1 VGNLNRPT
9 VIEAVRRFGWHPLP
23 DSPRG
28 EDDVFELWVLPDLAR
43 GRGAVR
49 RSGRWLVA
57 TRAGRAL
64 AGDPEVLWYAVAHR
78 LDSGHDF
85 AATVT
90 ELALLLVEAGEVA
103 EATLVE
109 RVGAGAVGEGWH
121 EQASGQP
128 PDPKA
133 VRGQLAAPL
142 RLLEVLG
149 LRRSGE
155 DWRSRWVALPSRAGR
170 ALEAL
175 RARATGPGRPA
186 RPMTSATSGGDGEPG
201 SAAPPA
207 RRRLMF
213 GPEPWRELAGGT
225 WSHWDLWFCTVTVT
239 GFDGD
244 WAGSATRSCGAAH
257 RPAATPP
264 PSLRSPVGGVTK
276 RLASW
281 S

>member
-1 VGNLNRPT
+1 V
-9 VIEAVRRFGWHPLP
+9 VC
-23 DSPRG
+23 
-28 EDDVFELWVLPDLAR
+28 
-43 GRGAVR
+43 
-49 RSGRWLVA
+49 
-57 TRAGRAL
+57 GRAP
-64 AGDPEVLWYAVAHR
+64 ARQGY
-78 LDSGHDF
+78 GF

-201 SAAPPA
+201 SAAPACTPQA
-207 RRRLMF
+207 DVRARAVAGAGGRHLEPLGPVVLHRRR
-213 GPEPWRELAGGT
+213 
-225 WSHWDLWFCTVTVT
+225 
-239 GFDGD
+239 
-244 WAGSATRSCGAAH
+244 H
-257 RPAATPP
+257 R
-264 PSLRSPVGGVTK
+264 LR
-276 RLASW
+276 W
-281 S
+281 